1 VSERDV
7 AQKCGVFQFV
17 DRFLATIRRHPAAR
31 LRRGLLAVHACQRL
45 VRLTG
50 EEPDALLERFLAQWF
65 DGVPIP
71 TAEDLEL

>member
-1 VSERDV
+1 
-7 AQKCGVFQFV
+7 
-17 DRFLATIRRHPAAR
+17 